1 MTSDEQGCP
10 DPVAPGFDLDL
21 VEYLVIAVPDLA
33 GVAEVAEA
41 LRRLV
46 LTGRIQILD
55 LVGVVTSPGGGDLV
69 LEPEAVSGMSVL
81 RDVEGEVGGL
91 LTDDDIALACSE
103 LPWGT
108 AAVVLVVEDRWA
120 DVLASAART
129 SGGRIV
135 GGERIPHHR
144 VAASLGARHPGAT
157 SEAATDERARD
168 PS

>member
-1 MTSDEQGCP
+1 MASDAQGYP
-10 DPVAPGFDLDL
+10 DAVTPAVDLDL

-33 GVAEVAEA
+33 GVAGVAEA

-46 LTGRIQILD
+46 LTGRIRILD
-55 LVGVVTSPGGGDLV
+55 LVGVVTSPDGGDQV

-108 AAVVLVVEDRWA
+108 AAVVVVVE
-120 DVLASAART
+120 
-129 SGGRIV
+129 
-135 GGERIPHHR
+135 
-144 VAASLGARHPGAT
+144 
-157 SEAATDERARD
+157 
-168 PS
+168 

>member
-1 MTSDEQGCP
+1 MASDAHDRPQA
-10 DPVAPGFDLDL
+10 VAPGFDLDL

-33 GVAEVAEA
+33 DVAGVAEA

-55 LVGVVTSPGGGDLV
+55 LVGVVTSLDGGDLV
-69 LEPEAVSGMSVL
+69 LEPEVVSGMSVL

-135 GGERIPHHR
+135 GGERIPRHR
-144 VAASLGARHPGAT
+144 VAASLGGRRSGGAV
-157 SEAATDERARD
+157 EMAPDATR
-168 PS
+168 SGS